1 MSIAIRYF
9 LFEVKKMIEFDN
21 CRDVINR
28 TLLAYKVKTVKA
40 LSLKWGI
47 TPSVIA
53 SRIQR
58 NSMPADIVLRCV
70 MDTGAN
76 PQWLC
81 TGKGEPNIEEFK
93 TEKKPIEVSTDALEK
108 LERIAALKKDGAITE
123 DEYNLLK
130 GSIFNN

>member
-1 MSIAIRYF
+1 
-9 LFEVKKMIEFDN
+9 MIEFDN

-81 TGKGEPNIEEFK
+81 TGEGEPNIHGLK
-93 TEKKPIEVSTDALEK
+93 TEKQSMEISTDDLEK

>member
-1 MSIAIRYF
+1 
-9 LFEVKKMIEFDN
+9 MIEFDN

-40 LSLKWGI
+40 LCLKWGI

-81 TGKGEPNIEEFK
+81 TGEGESGIEGLEI
-93 TEKKPIEVSTDALEK
+93 EKKSIEVSTEALEK
-108 LERIAALKKDGAITE
+108 LERIAALKSSGAITD
-123 DEYNLLK
+123 DEYQLLK
-130 GSIFNN
+130 SGIFKAN